1 MATTNEP
8 SRTHRSPEFARL
20 QLPRRTFAFVLAGG
34 RGSRLRQLTD
44 NRAKPAVYF
53 GGKFRIVDFTLSNC
67 INSELRRIGVLT
79 QYKAHSLI
87 RHLHRGWAFLKS
99 EFGEFIDLIPAQQR
113 IDETSW
119 YRGTADAVYQ
129 NLDIVKDY
137 GADHIVVLA
146 GDHIYKMDYRIA
158 LSWHVEHG
166 KPCSVGC
173 IEVSTADAREF
184 GVMDIDE
191 NYVVKSFLEK
201 PADPPSMPGRPG
213 TSLASMG
220 IYIFDAEYLYAHLE
234 KDADDSMSDHDFG
247 RNLIPKMVA
256 EGNAVAH
263 PFEVSC
269 VDIAEGA
276 EPYWR
281 DVGTIDAYWE
291 ANIDLTAT
299 TPALNLYDR
308 AWPIWT
314 YQEQLPP
321 AKFVHN
327 WEDRRGTA
335 IESMVSGGCIVSGL
349 VTGSLLFSN
358 CRVHSYA
365 EVESSVLMPSVE
377 IGRGARVRQCVID
390 RGVVIPPGLQIGY
403 DPVADAAHFY
413 RTAKGITLV
422 TQKMVDALIKNGGHV
437 L

>member
-1 MATTNEP
+1 MANPIEA
-8 SRTHRSPEFARL
+8 SRTNRSPEFARL
-20 QLPRRTFAFVLAGG
+20 QLPRRTFAFILAGG

-53 GGKFRIVDFTLSNC
+53 GGKFRIIDFTLSNC
-67 INSELRRIGVLT
+67 MNSELRRIGVLT

-87 RHLHRGWAFLKS
+87 RHLHRGWSFLKS

-113 IDETSW
+113 IDETYW

-158 LSWHVEHG
+158 LAWHVEQG

-173 IEVSTADAREF
+173 IEVDTATARDF
-184 GVMDIDE
+184 GVMDVNEKYHIR
-191 NYVVKSFLEK
+191 SFLEK

-213 TSLASMG
+213 VSLASMG
-220 IYIFDAEYLYAHLE
+220 IYIFDAEYLYAQLE
-234 KDADDSMSDHDFG
+234 ADAANEQSDHDFG

-256 EGNAVAH
+256 AGDAIAH

-269 VDIAEGA
+269 VDLAEGA

-291 ANIDLTAT
+291 ANIDLTET
-299 TPALNLYDR
+299 VPALNLYDR
-308 AWPIWT
+308 NWPIWT

-327 WEDRRGTA
+327 WEERRGMA
-335 IESMVSGGCIVSGL
+335 IESLVSGGCIVSGR
-349 VTGSLLFSN
+349 VHGSLLFSN

-365 EVESSVLMPSVE
+365 DVDRSVLMPNVS
-377 IGRGARVRQCVID
+377 IGRGAKVRRCVID
-390 RGVVIPPGLQIGY
+390 RGCQIPPKLQIGY
-403 DPVADAAHFY
+403 DAESDAALFY
-413 RTAKGITLV
+413 RTSKDVTLV
-422 TQKMVDALIKNGGHV
+422 TQPMLDALVPATG
-437 L
+437 